1 MFLSKFSIVF
11 DLRDVRRKDG
21 ERSRDLSLEL
31 ERSRD
36 KPFGG
41 LL

>member
-1 MFLSKFSIVF
+1 MFLSHFLIIF

-31 ERSRD
+31 ERSRE
-36 KPFGG
+36 KPLGG